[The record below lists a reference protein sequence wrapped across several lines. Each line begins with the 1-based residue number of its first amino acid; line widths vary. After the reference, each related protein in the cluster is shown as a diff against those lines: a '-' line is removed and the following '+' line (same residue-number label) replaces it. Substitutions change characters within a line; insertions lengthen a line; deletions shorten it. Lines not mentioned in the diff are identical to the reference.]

1 MRGHLKQLEWFAVL
15 CSITYTIL
23 LTYQIIWCWLFAFL
37 ASIAFIYLCYL
48 KKIYAEFVLQVFY
61 LLMALYGYFQWDV
74 SLFQD
79 SKSLGWELNIGVISL
94 GVLLSLASGYS
105 LKKYSDAE
113 LPWLDSF
120 TTVFSIIATALM
132 VSLLPENWLYWIV
145 IDIVSI
151 YLYMKRGLKLTALLF
166 VVYTFLAIN
175 GYLTWI

>member
-1 MRGHLKQLEWFAVL
+1 MRGNLKQIEWFAVL

-113 LPWLDSF
+113 LP
-120 TTVFSIIATALM
+120 
-132 VSLLPENWLYWIV
+132 
-145 IDIVSI
+145 
-151 YLYMKRGLKLTALLF
+151 
-166 VVYTFLAIN
+166 
-175 GYLTWI
+175 